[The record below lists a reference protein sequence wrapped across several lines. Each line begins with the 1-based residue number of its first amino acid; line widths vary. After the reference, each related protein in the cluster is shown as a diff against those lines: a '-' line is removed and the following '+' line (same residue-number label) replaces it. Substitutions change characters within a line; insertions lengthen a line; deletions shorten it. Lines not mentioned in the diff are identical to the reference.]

1 MKKIVIFTDLDG
13 TLLDAQTYS
22 FEAARPALAMIARL
36 GIPLICT
43 SSKTR
48 AEIEVL
54 RRELD
59 NQHPFISENGG
70 GIFIPPRYFPRAD
83 YASTRTAT
91 IGSYDA
97 LLLGRPYAEIRSRFA
112 ELRNAHHARVRG
124 FGDMNAAEVAALT
137 GLGEAE
143 AVRARQRDFEE
154 PFVFDGPPDPDFL
167 HAIEAHNLH
176 WTQGRIFHILGDHD
190 KGRAVRLLLE
200 RYRATYGE
208 VASIGLGDGY
218 NDLPMLA
225 TVDHAVLVRH
235 PDGSPNDGFDPRI
248 DLPGLL
254 KTELPGP
261 AGWNA
266 AVLQLLAK
274 ETTP

>member
-13 TLLDAQTYS
+13 TLLDAETYS
-22 FEAARPALAMIARL
+22 FDAARPALALIARL

-59 NQHPFISENGG
+59 NHHPFISENGG
-70 GIFIPPRYFPRAD
+70 GVFIPPGYFPGAGP
-83 YASTRTAT
+83 APGAA
-91 IGSYDA
+91 IGGYDA

-112 ELRNAHHARVRG
+112 ELRDAHRARVRG
-124 FGDMNAAEVAALT
+124 FGDMSAAEVATLT

-143 AVRARQRDFEE
+143 AALARQRDFEE
-154 PFVFDGPPDPDFL
+154 PFVFDGPPDPDFME
-167 HAIEAHNLH
+167 AIEMRGLH
-176 WTQGRIFHILGDHD
+176 WTQGRMFHILGDHD
-190 KGRAVRLLLE
+190 KGRAVRLLLD
-200 RYRATYGE
+200 RYRGAYGD
-208 VASIGLGDGY
+208 VTSIGLGDGY
-218 NDLPMLA
+218 NDLPMLG

-248 DLPGLL
+248 ALPGLI
-254 KTELPGP
+254 KTTLPGP

-266 AVLQLLAK
+266 AVQQLLAQ
-274 ETTP
+274 ETTS